1 MAKREYE
8 YDTVTREDILKL
20 IRRSGVPVLTLDK
33 RWLDL
38 FNNEEKSDEI
48 KALEK
53 KVNMS
58 LKSQGTINSKRDE
71 LLDLKKTLMEKIV
84 SNMDAE
90 ENSRARKKVD
100 KSKELIDDIND
111 ELLLLQDKEL
121 DVPMNISDAN
131 ARLAYRSLEEMYDKL
146 KKNDEYIEDLEKWIE
161 ETRIELKKRILIREK
176 KREENELM
184 EKYIS
189 DIFHPEVI
197 RQYRRYREEQ

>member
-8 YDTVTREDILKL
+8 YDMVTREDILKL

-58 LKSQGTINSKRDE
+58 LKSQGAINSKRDE